1 MGWMYSDPK
10 KGQSSWLLLS
20 CHAIQIAELHLK
32 LLAVIPTCL
41 YVPIQ
46 EFGKCLITNG
56 FTRSQHST
64 RSKAFSPPFP
74 PFPPGYPN
82 E

>member
-1 MGWMYSDPK
+1 MGWMYSDSK
-10 KGQSSWLLLS
+10 KGQSSWFFLS

-46 EFGKCLITNG
+46 EFGECLITNG
-56 FTRSQHST
+56 FTRSHHST